1 MEGVKDFLL
10 LVADQLSD
18 PREIL
23 DILLLWLIVYQVV
36 LLMRRTRAVQMFY
49 GVLIIV
55 ALWLVTGEFGP
66 LRLQAV
72 NYVLSQVL
80 IYGAFVIIVI
90 FQNPIRQ
97 ALAQFGRYPF
107 LRFWQSPDSSDQ
119 GIEEIALACS
129 SMASR
134 RIGALIVFE
143 RVQGLRN
150 YVETGIELDAKIS
163 YDLLLNIF
171 SPRTP
176 LHDGAV
182 IIGSGKIKG
191 ASCFLPLTVDPYI
204 SRQFGTRHRAG
215 IGITEETDAIAVIVS
230 EERGTIS
237 VAIDGAL
244 SQDLDTRSL
253 RSSLEDHL
261 KGERFPVE
269 TDVLGNTATSSGVRP

>member
-1 MEGVKDFLL
+1 MERITEFLL
-10 LVADQLSD
+10 LAFDQLTD

-23 DILLLWLIVYQVV
+23 DILLLWFVIYQVMV
-36 LLMRRTRAVQMFY
+36 LIRRTRAVQMFY
-49 GVLIIV
+49 GILAIV
-55 ALWLVTGEFGP
+55 ALWMLTGEYGP
-66 LRLQAV
+66 LRLKAV
-72 NYVLSQVL
+72 NHVLSQVL

-90 FQNPIRQ
+90 FQNQIRQ

-107 LRFWQSPDSSDQ
+107 LRFWQGQDHSSRL
-119 GIEEIALACS
+119 IEEIALACS

-182 IIGSGKIKG
+182 IVGDGKIKG

-253 RSSLEDHL
+253 RDFLEEQL
-261 KGERFPVE
+261 KGDRLGTENEPVAG
-269 TDVLGNTATSSGVRP
+269 LTSPRVRS

>member
-97 ALAQFGRYPF
+97 ALAQVRRYPF
-107 LRFWQSPDSSDQ
+107 LRF
-119 GIEEIALACS
+119 
-129 SMASR
+129 
-134 RIGALIVFE
+134 
-143 RVQGLRN
+143 
-150 YVETGIELDAKIS
+150 
-163 YDLLLNIF
+163 
-171 SPRTP
+171 
-176 LHDGAV
+176 
-182 IIGSGKIKG
+182 
-191 ASCFLPLTVDPYI
+191 
-204 SRQFGTRHRAG
+204 
-215 IGITEETDAIAVIVS
+215 
-230 EERGTIS
+230 
-237 VAIDGAL
+237 
-244 SQDLDTRSL
+244 
-253 RSSLEDHL
+253 
-261 KGERFPVE
+261 
-269 TDVLGNTATSSGVRP
+269 